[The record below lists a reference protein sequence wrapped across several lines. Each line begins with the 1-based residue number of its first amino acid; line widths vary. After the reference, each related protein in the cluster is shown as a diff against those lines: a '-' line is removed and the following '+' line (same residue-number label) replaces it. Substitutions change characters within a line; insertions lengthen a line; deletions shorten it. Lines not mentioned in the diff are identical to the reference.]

1 LLLLNRV
8 WFWKLLG
15 LVHVKVRKMAQRNTN
30 ATKAQQEADGI
41 ARIAARN
48 LKEVLNS
55 FKECVQL
62 VQKTKRML
70 EVDPKCVCVNSESKW
85 ERRKELY
92 EAAESVEA
100 TMEFLFRNI
109 FQFRNIEASLADA
122 SDDLPEHEV
131 EGVELGRLR
140 LQKRIAEDDDL
151 LWCDR
156 VCVLETHG
164 PAGAMTRRAA
174 AASRPPGSSG
184 EQSRR
189 RPSQIGQSRR
199 RPSPSGQSRRQEF
212 LINQHDS
219 GQNETGNPL
228 DPPNTVV
235 EYRRPAPKDR
245 TPRKNGDWSTS
256 DLNKAIEMIE
266 GGAKILTAAR
276 AVNIPVSTVRDHLL
290 GRRKGRKRGRERILN
305 DEEENDLK
313 AFLLKMHNAGQPLT
327 PGQLKMKVAQLTQT
341 RSTTFVDGVPGKSW
355 MKGFRRRHPD
365 LTNLLHFKSRT
376 SNQVQVHRNL
386 QGGILGT
393 DVTAPELT
401 IEGNALELPMEDNT
415 SELPMDENAHALRID
430 GNIPE
435 YRMEESVGAFPVD
448 SGRN

>member
-1 LLLLNRV
+1 METVRV
-8 WFWKLLG
+8 
-15 LVHVKVRKMAQRNTN
+15 VRVKARKMAQRNMN
-30 ATKAQQEADGI
+30 VVKAQQEADGI
-41 ARIAARN
+41 ARLAARN
-48 LKEVLNS
+48 LKEVLGS
-55 FKECVQL
+55 FKDCVQV

-70 EVDPKCVCVNSESKW
+70 EVDPKCICVSSESKW
-85 ERRKELY
+85 ERRKVLF

-109 FQFRNIEASLADA
+109 FQFRNIEASLADD
-122 SDDLPEHEV
+122 SDDLAEHEI
-131 EGVELGRLR
+131 EGGALGRYR
-140 LQKRIAEDDDL
+140 LQKRPTGDEDP

-156 VCVLETHG
+156 VCALEIHG
-164 PAGAMTRRAA
+164 QANVVTRRP
-174 AASRPPGSSG
+174 AASRAAGSSG

-189 RPSQIGQSRR
+189 RPSTIAQNRR
-199 RPSPSGQSRRQEF
+199 RPSPSAQSRRQEF
-212 LINQHDS
+212 LRALNDS

-228 DPPNTVV
+228 DPANTIV
-235 EYRRPAPKDR
+235 EYRTPARKDQR
-245 TPRKNGDWSTS
+245 TPRKNGDWSTA

-313 AFLLKMHNAGQPLT
+313 TFLLKMHNAGQPLT
-327 PGQLKMKVAQLTQT
+327 PGQLKMKVAQLTQS

-376 SNQVQVHRNL
+376 TNQVQVHRNP
-386 QGGILGT
+386 QGGIVGT
-393 DVTAPELT
+393 DASAPELT
-401 IEGNALELPMEDNT
+401 IEGNGLELPIEGNVPV
-415 SELPMDENAHALRID
+415 LPMEGHNPALHIEENV
-430 GNIPE
+430 PE
-435 YRMEESVGAFPVD
+435 FSMQESVGAFPMD
-448 SGRN
+448 TRRN

>member
-1 LLLLNRV
+1 MVFETLRV
-8 WFWKLLG
+8 
-15 LVHVKVRKMAQRNTN
+15 VHVKARKMAQRNSN
-30 ATKAQQEADGI
+30 AAKAQQEADGI

-48 LKEVLNS
+48 LKEILNV
-55 FKECVQL
+55 FKDCVHL

-70 EVDPKCVCVNSESKW
+70 ELDPKCVCVNSESKW

-92 EAAESVEA
+92 DAAESVEA

-109 FQFRNIEASLADA
+109 FQFRNIEASLVDA

-131 EGVELGRLR
+131 EGGELGRYR

-156 VCVLETHG
+156 VCVLEMHG
-164 PAGAMTRRAA
+164 PAGAMTRRST
-174 AASRPPGSSG
+174 AASRLAGSSG

-212 LINQHDS
+212 LRNLNDS
-219 GQNETGNPL
+219 GQNETGNPS
-228 DPPNTVV
+228 DAPNAIV
-235 EYRRPAPKDR
+235 EYRRPAPKDQR

-305 DEEENDLK
+305 DEEENELK

-386 QGGILGT
+386 QGGMAGT
-393 DVTAPELT
+393 DAGGPELT
-401 IEGNALELPMEDNT
+401 MEGNALELPMEGNA
-415 SELPMDENAHALRID
+415 SGLPMEGNAHVLRLD
-430 GNIPE
+430 GNVPE
-435 YRMEESVGAFPVD
+435 FRMEGSVGAFPMD

>member
-1 LLLLNRV
+1 MIFETLRV
-8 WFWKLLG
+8 
-15 LVHVKVRKMAQRNTN
+15 VRVKAREMAQRNTN
-30 ATKAQQEADGI
+30 AAKAQQEADGI

-55 FKECVQL
+55 FKDCVQL

-70 EVDPKCVCVNSESKW
+70 EVDPKCACVNSESKW

-92 EAAESVEA
+92 EAAESVET

-109 FQFRNIEASLADA
+109 FQFRNIEACLADA

-131 EGVELGRLR
+131 EGGELGRYR
-140 LQKRIAEDDDL
+140 LQKRAVEDDDL

-156 VCVLETHG
+156 VCVLEMHG
-164 PAGAMTRRAA
+164 GAMTRRATG
-174 AASRPPGSSG
+174 ASRSQGSSG

-189 RPSQIGQSRR
+189 RPSPIGQSRR

-212 LINQHDS
+212 LRNLNDS
-219 GQNETGNPL
+219 GQNEAGNPT
-228 DPPNTVV
+228 NTLA
-235 EYRRPAPKDR
+235 EYRRPAPKDQR
-245 TPRKNGDWSTS
+245 TPRKNGDWSTA

-365 LTNLLHFKSRT
+365 LTNLLHFKSR
-376 SNQVQVHRNL
+376 SNLGQPPPPRNL
-386 QGGILGT
+386 QGGIAGT
-393 DVTAPELT
+393 DGSAELT
-401 IEGNALELPMEDNT
+401 IEGNALELSMEGNAAALPMEGNP
-415 SELPMDENAHALRID
+415 SALPIE
-430 GNIPE
+430 GNVPE
-435 YRMEESVGAFPVD
+435 FTMEGSVGPFPVEG
-448 SGRN
+448 GRN

>member
-1 LLLLNRV
+1 MFLLNRV
-8 WFWKLLG
+8 WFLKKIRLG
-15 LVHVKVRKMAQRNTN
+15 IGKCRKMAQRNTN
-30 ATKAQQEADGI
+30 AVKAQQEADGI

-48 LKEVLNS
+48 LKEILNS
-55 FKECVQL
+55 FKDCVQL

-70 EVDPKCVCVNSESKW
+70 EVDPKCLCVNSESKW

-109 FQFRNIEASLADA
+109 FQFRNIEAILVDA
-122 SDDLPEHEV
+122 ADDLPEHDD
-131 EGVELGRLR
+131 EGGELGRYR
-140 LQKRIAEDDDL
+140 LQKRAVEDDDL

-156 VCVLETHG
+156 VCVLEMHG
-164 PAGAMTRRAA
+164 PGGAMTRRST
-174 AASRPPGSSG
+174 ASRPPGSSG
-184 EQSRR
+184 EQGRR

-199 RPSPSGQSRRQEF
+199 RVSPSGQSRRQEF
-212 LINQHDS
+212 LRNLNDS

-228 DPPNTVV
+228 DPPNAIV
-235 EYRRPAPKDR
+235 EFRRPGPKDQR
-245 TPRKNGDWSTS
+245 APRKNGDWSTS

-386 QGGILGT
+386 QGGIAGT
-393 DVTAPELT
+393 DPGVPELT
-401 IEGNALELPMEDNT
+401 MEGNPLELPMEGNA
-415 SELPMDENAHALRID
+415 SALPMDENDHTLGLE
-430 GNIPE
+430 GNVPE
-435 YRMEESVGAFPVD
+435 FRMEGSVGAFPVE
-448 SGRN
+448 SGGN